1 MRLTRQKRAL
11 SLLLALAALLSLMVL
26 PGQAV
31 QFHDVED
38 DRMSLAADALAALGV
53 VSGTGEGKFSPEG
66 HLTRAQLCKMA
77 VELLGM
83 REQAEAQA
91 YRTIFADMGKH
102 WARGYVNVAAT
113 TQVPAE
119 SGVRLMLGLGNG
131 KFGPDQTV
139 TYQEAVTLALRILEY
154 GAEANRAWP
163 HSAVETAALL
173 GLDQGIQVENP
184 AGPIT
189 RGQAALLFY
198 NMLTIPAKG
207 QEKPCADKLG
217 QLKENAILLTANA
230 TVNGQEGWAVVAEG
244 EDTRTYQCAG
254 PVDQALMGSRGWAML
269 DKEGRF
275 VTLLPDESTY
285 ITAPVERK
293 QAYYLYLKGEGRYTL
308 SEDTPVYTGSAYDAR
323 VTTYKEYMADL
334 RTGDLVTVYFDG
346 QGRVAGLYRAEASI
360 ESGFIIVRSKTANYG
375 TFRSI
380 TDGAQ
385 GYTVRKNGA
394 EVPLSAIKQY
404 DVATYDPVNKVL
416 EVCDVRL
423 SCVYENASP
432 SPGSPS
438 RITAAGGN
446 RFEVMADGVGSFAG
460 HKVGDKITLMFTA
473 SGKVAGVLPKEADN
487 VTSLAL
493 GVQATVGDE
502 KKFQILGCKLTLS
515 GGVRKDGGQPG
526 DILNASSAQRGEL
539 SLTPAGTRTSARL
552 NTSDMML
559 DKMRVSPGVQIYEH
573 TMKGLVL
580 RNLTEVPATATA
592 AQYHKDSSG
601 LIDLIIM
608 NGYSGDGYQYG
619 RIDVL
624 TGYQLVKTS
633 SGGKTRWILE
643 SISGLMFTRK
653 DGTRSYPPVA
663 GAYYANGYGA
673 ILEYDGRF
681 SGVTYLQAIENVS
694 SSDFYTQ
701 NGVTYVR
708 TKKGVYPVDDD
719 VQCFNGAASTGQST
733 TAPGWVQEMLANR
746 GIWDSEQ
753 PPVGAEEGSI
763 WSPDTGDI
771 TAIVFDSLGECRNF
785 SDTLTVYIDGSGQR
799 VRVVE
804 AK

>member
-460 HKVGDKITLMFTA
+460 HKIGDKITLMFTA

-502 KKFQILGCKLTLS
+502 KKFQVLGCKLTLS
-515 GGVRKDGGQPG
+515 GGELEKGKGQPG
-526 DILNASSAQRGEL
+526 DILNAFSNERGK
-539 SLTPAGTRTSARL
+539 LTLTTAGTWTNGRL
-552 NTSDMML
+552 NTADMML

-573 TMKGLVL
+573 TMTGLVL
-580 RNLTEVPATATA
+580 RNLAEVPATVVAT
-592 AQYHKDSSG
+592 QYHKDSSG
-601 LIDLIIM
+601 LVDIIIVD
-608 NGYSGDGYQYG
+608 GYSGDGYRYG
-619 RIDVL
+619 RIDAL
-624 TGYQLVKTS
+624 TGYKLVR
-633 SGGKTRWILE
+633 SGVSQWYLQTLQN
-643 SISGLMFTRK
+643 SLVLTRK
-653 DGTRSYPPVA
+653 DGTTSYNVPA
-663 GAYYANGYGA
+663 GSLHASGYGA
-673 ILEYDGRF
+673 VLTYNGSF
-681 SGVTYLQAIENVS
+681 SGVTYLEAIENVN
-694 SSDFYTQ
+694 SSDFFTKD
-701 NGVTYVR
+701 GVTYVR
-708 TKKGVYPVDDD
+708 TKKGVFPVDDD
-719 VQCFNGAASTGQST
+719 VQCFNGSAFAGEP
-733 TAPGWVQEMLANR
+733 ADPPDWVLKMLAN
-746 GIWDSEQ
+746 GGVWNEVN
-753 PPVGAEEGSI
+753 PPAQENEEWFPTSGG
-763 WSPDTGDI
+763 T
-771 TAIVFDSLGECRNF
+771 TVFDSLGECRNF